1 MPKANVPVLK
11 TPVPKKKGGRKIK
24 IILMLLFISL
34 LCVLFFRS
42 SLSKI
47 SVITFEGNEYIT
59 SGELLLAS
67 GVEVGSPFFAVSS
80 DHVAQRLEEIPAV
93 QQATVN
99 KTFPGNVNVLI
110 EEYPIAAYQLTA
122 DGTLQGLLANGT
134 KVELKNGS
142 MPVDKPI
149 LTGWE
154 ADEVTLA
161 KLCLTLSQIP
171 SELTAD
177 ISEIVP
183 SPTLSYPDRIK
194 MYTRSGFEII
204 SAVSLLAKKAGY
216 MNEILQV
223 QDPGRLTMLDADSYV
238 PYESLENGTDREN
251 HTTHE

>member
-1 MPKANVPVLK
+1 MSKANVPVLK
-11 TPVPKKKGGRKIK
+11 TPVPKRRGGRKIK

-47 SVITFEGNEYIT
+47 SVITFEGNEYIMNE
-59 SGELLLAS
+59 ELLLAS
-67 GVEVGSPFFAVSS
+67 GIEVGSPFFAVSS
-80 DHVAQRLEEIPAV
+80 EQVARRLEEIPAV

-99 KTFPGNVNVLI
+99 KSFPGNVKVLI
-110 EEYPIAAYQLTA
+110 EEYPIAAYKLTA
-122 DGTLQGLLANGT
+122 DGALQGLLANGT
-134 KVELKNGS
+134 RIELNGS
-142 MPVDKPI
+142 MPVDKPL

-154 ADEVTLA
+154 ADEETLA
-161 KLCLTLSQIP
+161 KLCLTLSQI
-171 SELTAD
+171 SDELTAD

-194 MYTRSGFEII
+194 MYTRSRFEII

-216 MNEILQV
+216 MNEILQA

-238 PYESLENGTDREN
+238 PYESLENGNDGEN
-251 HTTHE
+251 DTTHE